1 MQLSYNVIK
10 NSEVISQ
17 GNKEIVTDLE
27 ILKKSSLNKSSS
39 VNNDSSNENIVYNL
53 VDDIISAAKEEAEN
67 IAREANLNYDRLIA
81 AANENVQDIEKRAYE
96 DGYEAG
102 LTTGYNEGYEKSLTE
117 ATKEAET
124 IINTA
129 KSVLFNAK
137 LEYQEYLK
145 EKKDDILMLAINMAE
160 VVIKRELSSTEGL
173 NGLLQEALSISKNS
187 ETFIIKTSNVYVEEL
202 KAKVELWR
210 NTLGLKGEIFILAD
224 ETVGECNA
232 VIEKNNGKIEIG
244 LKAGMDG
251 IRHALL

>member
-10 NSEVISQ
+10 NSEIISQ

-27 ILKKSSLNKSSS
+27 ALKKSSQLKNNG
-39 VNNDSSNENIVYNL
+39 VTVINDSNI
-53 VDDIISAAKEEAEN
+53 DDNIISTAKEEAEN
-67 IAREANLNYDRLIA
+67 IIQEAKLKHDNLIA
-81 AANENVQDIEKRAYE
+81 TANIQAQDIEKKAYE
-96 DGYEAG
+96 SGYEAG
-102 LTTGYNEGYEKSLTE
+102 MNQGYNEGYESSMTE
-117 ATKEAET
+117 VAKEAEV
-124 IINTA
+124 IMNNANSI
-129 KSVLFNAK
+129 LFDAK

-160 VVIKRELSSTEGL
+160 MVIKRELSSSEGL
-173 NGLLQEALSISKNS
+173 NGLLLEALNNSKNS
-187 ETFIIKTSNVYVEEL
+187 ESFIIKTSKVYVEEL

-210 NTLGLKGEIFILAD
+210 STLGLKGEIFILAD
-224 ETVGECNA
+224 ESVGECNA

>member
-10 NSEVISQ
+10 NSEVVSQ

-27 ILKKSSLNKSSS
+27 ILRKSSLNKDSN
-39 VNNDSSNENIVYNL
+39 VDNDNLVDNL
-53 VDDIISAAKEEAEN
+53 VDDIISAAKDEAEN
-67 IAREANLNYDRLIA
+67 IVHEASLNYDSLIA
-81 AANENVQDIEKRAYE
+81 AANENAQDIEKKAYE
-96 DGYEAG
+96 NGYEAG
-102 LTTGYNEGYEKSLTE
+102 IAKGYNEGYEKSLLE
-117 ATKEAET
+117 AANEAQT
-124 IINTA
+124 IINNA
-129 KSVLFNAK
+129 NSVLFNAK
-137 LEYQEYLK
+137 LQYQEYLK

-160 VVIKRELSSTEGL
+160 MVIKRELSSTEGL
-173 NGLLQEALSISKNS
+173 NGLLQEALSNSKNS

-202 KAKVELWR
+202 KTKVELWR

-232 VIEKNNGKIEIG
+232 VIEKNNGKMEIG